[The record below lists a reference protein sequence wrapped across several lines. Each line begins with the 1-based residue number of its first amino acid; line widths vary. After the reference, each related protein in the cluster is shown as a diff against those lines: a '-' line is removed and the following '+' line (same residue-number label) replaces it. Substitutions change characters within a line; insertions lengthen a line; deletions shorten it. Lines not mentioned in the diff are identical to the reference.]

1 MTNYYST
8 HEGNPDEAA
17 ILGMATTAG
26 SPEHQSLMSGL
37 SIWAKVGVQLGQK
50 VEELAK
56 ANRVLMARLQR
67 NTPVT
72 YKMVGSTVYSNAAGA
87 LNVISLGGPDVG
99 TFWEINNFAIG
110 GTDINVTAAGSFGL
124 YVSGYQGTVSPGLGA
139 LVDGAAAGVGGVAA
153 MPFTET
159 YGTRQIVVTSQEQIY
174 AIIYGGTNNLNYVAT
189 IQASVYNVAAAMG
202 SVDTI
207 A

>member
-17 ILGMATTAG
+17 ILRMATTAG

-72 YKMVGSTVYSNAAGA
+72 YKVVGSTVITDAGID
-87 LNVISLGGPDVG
+87 VISLGAPDVG

-110 GTDINVTAAGSFGL
+110 STDIDVAAAGSFGL
-124 YVSGYQGTVSPGLGA
+124 YVSGYQGTVSPGMGA
-139 LVDGAAAGVGGVAA
+139 LVDGAAGGVGGVAA

-159 YGTRQIVVTSQEQIY
+159 YGTRQIVVTAQEQIY
-174 AIIYGGTNNLNYVAT
+174 AIIYNGTNNKTYVAT

>member
-17 ILGMATTAG
+17 ILGMAATAG

-72 YKMVGSTVYSNAAGA
+72 YKVVGSTVITDAGI
-87 LNVISLGGPDVG
+87 NVISLGAPDVG

-110 GTDINVTAAGSFGL
+110 STDINV
-124 YVSGYQGTVSPGLGA
+124 
-139 LVDGAAAGVGGVAA
+139 AAAG
-153 MPFTET
+153 
-159 YGTRQIVVTSQEQIY
+159 
-174 AIIYGGTNNLNYVAT
+174 
-189 IQASVYNVAAAMG
+189 
-202 SVDTI
+202 
-207 A
+207 

>member
-17 ILGMATTAG
+17 ILGMAATAG
-26 SPEHQSLMSGL
+26 SPEHKSLMSGL

-50 VEELAK
+50 VEELAT
-56 ANRVLMARLQR
+56 ANRVLMNRLQR

-72 YKMVGSTVYSNAAGA
+72 YKVVGSLTYNNTAGF
-87 LNVISLGGPDVG
+87 LNVISLGAPDVG
-99 TFWEINNFAIG
+99 TYWEINNFAIG
-110 GTDINVTAAGSFGL
+110 GNDINVTAAGSFGL
-124 YVSGYQGTVSPGLGA
+124 YVSGYQGAVSPGMGA
-139 LVDGAAAGVGGVAA
+139 LVDGAAGGICGTAA

-174 AIIYGGTNNLNYVAT
+174 AIIYSGTNNLNYVAT
-189 IQASVYNVAAAMG
+189 IQASVYNVASAMG
-202 SVDTI
+202 NVDTV